1 MELRRQPEEVSL
13 LFLGSQAWDQGL
25 YPLSN
30 LASPKVLAVQ
40 PYLGD
45 CQIPLTSGARDEP
58 RTTYIPVKCSTRCA
72 TPPPPPAWTPYF
84 KMQVVRLK
92 LEMIFSSE
100 FIRKGVVFSYCDI
113 WYMCRGL
120 RQLSLL
126 FSSIFP

>member
-1 MELRRQPEEVSL
+1 MSQEPHIYQSSVLPAVLR
-13 LFLGSQAWDQGL
+13 
-25 YPLSN
+25 
-30 LASPKVLAVQ
+30 
-40 PYLGD
+40 
-45 CQIPLTSGARDEP
+45 
-58 RTTYIPVKCSTRCA
+58 
-72 TPPPPPAWTPYF
+72 PPPPPAWTPYF